1 MRIVL
6 IGAGNLM
13 TSLSHALQGAG
24 HDILQVFS
32 RTSPSADSLA
42 QVLQCEA
49 VTDIHRLNRDADV
62 YILAV
67 KDSVLPTLAATI
79 GASVGVAAYSW
90 KCSDGCVCRACQAL
104 WRALSHAD
112 FL

>member
-49 VTDIHRLNRDADV
+49 VTDIHRLNCDADV

-67 KDSVLPTLAATI
+67 KDSVFQHIAATMQLYPVVVLI
-79 GASVGVAAYSW
+79 DNPPHFKQTKRILA
-90 KCSDGCVCRACQAL
+90 
-104 WRALSHAD
+104 
-112 FL
+112 